1 MLRQLRREL
10 RASGPRRSAC
20 DQVLEQALET
30 VRRLDIP
37 HLDVEDEGPEI
48 VH

>member
-10 RASGPRRSAC
+10 RASGPRSAC
-20 DQVLEQALET
+20 DHVLERALES

>member
-10 RASGPRRSAC
+10 RASGPHRSAC
-20 DQVLEQALET
+20 DHILERALET